1 MYNLMYI
8 SRYNR
13 AWLRLRNAAKSDLDV
28 FMEFHAIFLY
38 TNKPQKTSK
47 IESPQ
52 KGDVKDFFIY
62 IQRAAYCKF
71 ALSVFLCYTFL

>member
-47 IESPQ
+47 IGST
-52 KGDVKDFFIY
+52 KVSDMT
-62 IQRAAYCKF
+62 RSKF
-71 ALSVFLCYTFL
+71 GIRKSE